1 MVLAGFVA
9 AQMVDD
15 VYKFK
20 RQKKILVCYT
30 ISRVSVYEVLLLLRW
45 LCVLPMLI
53 CIVKCYSG

>member
-1 MVLAGFVA
+1 MVY
-9 AQMVDD
+9 D

-20 RQKKILVCYT
+20 RQKKILFCYT

-53 CIVKCYSG
+53 CIVKCYPG